1 MVSNDRAVIVV
12 DGIVTNVVV
21 SEPAFA
27 AEMGW
32 IMEDEAQIGW
42 TYDGETFTPPQPEV
56 YQPTSSEIDAERDR
70 RIDSGIEFNGVMYQ
84 TRVGDRENIAGMAQ
98 LAFMAIQEGAQ
109 EGELRWANPDEDFAW
124 IAEDNSLVPMDAP
137 TVVAFGKE
145 AAARKLQLIKA
156 ARALKDM
163 DPIPADYTDDKWWP

>member
-12 DGIVTNVVV
+12 DGVVTNVVV

-42 TYDGETFTPPQPEV
+42 IYDGETFTPPQPEV
-56 YQPTSSEIDAERDR
+56 YQPTSSDIDAERDR
-70 RIDSGIEFNGVMYQ
+70 RIDAGIEFNGKMYQ
-84 TRVGDRENIAGMAQ
+84 SRSTDRENIAGAAQ

-109 EGELRWANPDEDFAW
+109 EGDLRWATPEQDYMW
-124 IAEDNSLVPMDAP
+124 IASDNSLVPMDAN
-137 TVVAFGKE
+137 TVIGLAK
-145 AAARKLQLIKA
+145 AAAAQKQALIFA
-156 ARALKDM
+156 ARNLKDM
-163 DPIPADYTDDKWWP
+163 NPIPADYADDKWWP